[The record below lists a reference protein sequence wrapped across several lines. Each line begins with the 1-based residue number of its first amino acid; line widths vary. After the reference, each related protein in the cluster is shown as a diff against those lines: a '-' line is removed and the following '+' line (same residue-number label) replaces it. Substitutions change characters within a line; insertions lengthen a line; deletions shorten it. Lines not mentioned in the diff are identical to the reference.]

1 MKILYG
7 VGVGPGDPELLT
19 VKAIKVIQKA
29 DYVFVPRS
37 KPEELGM
44 AEAII
49 AEYLKGKKL
58 IYLHF
63 PMGPDNSELYKKTAE
78 KINDTLQD
86 GEIGAFVTIGD
97 PTIYSTFTYVM
108 CEAQKFQMQFVLVPG
123 ISTFNAT
130 AAALQ
135 VPVTIKDES
144 FYLADG
150 SVDEEVLQRVQ
161 SVCVLK
167 PRKENAETLKK
178 FEKYNFE
185 YSYIKRC
192 SFPEQEILRAREA
205 IEKDRDYMTAL
216 FARKRHQKQKR

>member
-1 MKILYG
+1 MKTLYG

-37 KPEELGM
+37 KPAEQGM
-44 AEAII
+44 AEAIV
-49 AEYLKGKKL
+49 AEYLEGKTL
-58 IYLHF
+58 VYLHF
-63 PMGPDNSELYKKTAE
+63 PMGPDNSELYRTTAE
-78 KINDTLQD
+78 KIHETLQD
-86 GEIGAFVTIGD
+86 GEVGAFITIGD

-108 CEAQKFQMQFVLVPG
+108 FEAQKFQMQFVLVPG

-135 VPVTIKDES
+135 MPVTIKGES

-167 PRKENAETLKK
+167 PRKENAETIRK
-178 FEKYNFE
+178 FEKHDFE

-192 SFPEQEILRAREA
+192 SFPEQEILRDRKS
-205 IEKDRDYMTAL
+205 IEQDRDYMTAL
-216 FARKRHQKQKR
+216 FARKRL